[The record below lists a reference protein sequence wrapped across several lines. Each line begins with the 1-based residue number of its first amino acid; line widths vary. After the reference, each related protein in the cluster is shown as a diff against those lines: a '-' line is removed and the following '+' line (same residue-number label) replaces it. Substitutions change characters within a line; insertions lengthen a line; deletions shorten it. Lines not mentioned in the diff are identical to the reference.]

1 MTLPGPA
8 VLLVAVLLF
17 TTVMAWPVMA
27 APPPP
32 VDQPPTWSSL
42 STPQQSALA
51 PLRRDWATI
60 DAQRKQKWLEVAG
73 RFPTMP
79 EAERQRVQARM
90 AEWARMTPEE
100 RGRARLQFQESRQF
114 SAEERQSRWDAYQA
128 LTEDERRALA
138 QRQSAAGPSTSQAR
152 PPTTT
157 ADPKKSNILTPGR
170 QAVTKPVAPTV
181 LQAKPGATTTLMSTK
196 PAPPAH
202 QQAGMPK
209 IVASE
214 GFVNPNTL
222 LPKRGP
228 QGAAVRAASTPAATP
243 SASPAADLPQ

>member
-1 MTLPGPA
+1 MRLPGPA
-8 VLLVAVLLF
+8 FLPAAALLLAAA
-17 TTVMAWPVMA
+17 MAWPAMA

-32 VDQPPTWSSL
+32 VDQPPTWQSL
-42 STPQQSALA
+42 SAAQRAALA

-73 RFPTMP
+73 RFQAMP

-90 AEWARMTPEE
+90 AEWARMTPDE

-114 SAEERQSRWDAYQA
+114 SDAERQSRWEAYQA
-128 LTEDERRALA
+128 LTEAERQELA
-138 QRQSAAGPSTSQAR
+138 QRPRTTVPAVPRALPPAAG
-152 PPTTT
+152 
-157 ADPKKSNILTPGR
+157 ADPKSNILPPGR
-170 QAVTKPVAPTV
+170 QAVAKPVAPTV
-181 LQAKPGATTTLMSTK
+181 LQAKPGTTTTLMSTK

-222 LPKRGP
+222 LPERGP
-228 QGAAVRAASTPAATP
+228 QGAAVRPAFNPATHP
-243 SASPAADLPQ
+243 PQ

>member
-1 MTLPGPA
+1 M
-8 VLLVAVLLF
+8 LLAAALLF
-17 TTVMAWPVMA
+17 ATAVAWPVMA

-32 VDQPPTWSSL
+32 VDQPPTWQSL
-42 STPQQSALA
+42 NAAQQGALA

-60 DAQRKQKWLEVAG
+60 DGPRKQKWLELAG
-73 RFPTMP
+73 RFSSMP
-79 EAERQRVQARM
+79 DAERQRVQTRM
-90 AEWARMTPEE
+90 TAWARLTPDE

-114 SAEERQSRWDAYQA
+114 SAEERQSRWEAYQA
-128 LTEDERRALA
+128 LPDDERRALA
-138 QRQSAAGPSTSQAR
+138 QRPRAAVPAASQSPPATAG
-152 PPTTT
+152 
-157 ADPKKSNILTPGR
+157 ADPKSNILPPGR
-170 QAVTKPVAPTV
+170 QAISKPVAPTV
-181 LQAKPGATTTLMSTK
+181 LQAQPGATTTLMSTK

-228 QGAAVRAASTPAATP
+228 QGAAVR
-243 SASPAADLPQ
+243 SASAPDADLAQ